1 MSIIRQFFLG
11 ISLTGLCALCAA
23 AGSDLFRY
31 QGESYGADQASPP
44 LRALIYDLDHRYH
57 EKRKAL
63 ADELL
68 FELYVE
74 REAAKR
80 NMTEPDFAKEL
91 LRYEP
96 AGKDEMRAFYHINQ
110 AHIGQPYEEVR
121 DRISQHLNTE
131 RLRAAKAEVLEDVKR
146 SAGYKLLIAAPDAP
160 PVEIAT
166 EGFPRKGTEAPRVTI
181 VEFGDYQCPH
191 CGKAAHVL
199 SRIVEKYPD
208 DVQVI
213 YMDFP
218 VNRSGISR
226 VVAEGAACAQAQ
238 DKFWAYHDLAYGRQA
253 QLNRE
258 SPAELAK
265 TLGLDES
272 AFAEC
277 LAGDGAKAQVV
288 RAEREARRL
297 GLRATPSIFVNGRPL
312 RSDDLER
319 DLHRLIDENSGSEQ
333 S

>member
-1 MSIIRQFFLG
+1 MSIIRQLILG
-11 ISLTGLCALCAA
+11 VSLGGLCAVCAA

-44 LRALIYDLDHRYH
+44 LRALIYDLDHQYH
-57 EKRKAL
+57 EKRMTL

-74 REAAKR
+74 HEAAKR
-80 NMTEPDFAKEL
+80 NMTERDFAKEL
-91 LRYEP
+91 LQYEP
-96 AGKDEMRAFYHINQ
+96 VSEAEMRAFYHVNQ
-110 AHIGQPYEEVR
+110 AHIGRPYEEVR

-146 SAGYKLLIAAPDAP
+146 SADYELLIAAPDAP
-160 PVEIAT
+160 PVDIAT
-166 EGFPRKGTEAPRVTI
+166 KGFPRKGAETPKVTI
-181 VEFGDYQCPH
+181 VEFADYQCPH

-199 SRIVEKYPD
+199 SRIVEAYPD

-253 QLNRE
+253 QLDRD
-258 SPAELAK
+258 SPAELAS
-265 TLGLDES
+265 TIGLDES

-277 LAGDGAKAQVV
+277 LAGDEAKAQVA

-297 GLRATPSIFVNGRPL
+297 GLRATPSVFVNGRPL

-319 DLHRLIDENSGSEQ
+319 DLHRLIDEYSASRQ